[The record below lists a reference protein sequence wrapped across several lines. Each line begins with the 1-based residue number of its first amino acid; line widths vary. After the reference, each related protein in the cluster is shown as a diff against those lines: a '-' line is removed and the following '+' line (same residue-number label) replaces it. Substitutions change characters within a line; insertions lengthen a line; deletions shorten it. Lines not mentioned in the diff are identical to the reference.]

1 MRDSGRNI
9 KMSQKQAQH
18 RKKRQMKN
26 RMILLLFIISYVII
40 AFSVKRLNAQ
50 MKQMQTMMRKIENAR
65 YESGE
70 KESKATE
77 DTDYL
82 DYVSTIGEVEVG
94 KPVKRTWTETLQK
107 LYKLGEK
114 YPLIYEISQNN
125 SLYPESMLTAL
136 ANNPEMADYVA
147 GYRKRDEDKSMEI
160 VCGWTAAEKEQEYP
174 LLLQWDPRW
183 GYQPYG
189 NSNYIGVAGCGPT
202 CLAMVLY
209 YLTGNDMFT
218 PDRIAAYAMA
228 NGYYVDGTGTAWA
241 LMKDL
246 PQSYNIEVSGLKIT
260 ERALKGALDQGEIL
274 ICAMREGDFT
284 AAGHFIVIYGYDE
297 KGFMVNDP
305 NCVARSRKRWIYDE
319 IGDQIKCVWSYRNF
333 C

>member
-1 MRDSGRNI
+1 MRASGRNVM
-9 KMSQKQAQH
+9 MSRKQAQY

-26 RMILLLFIISYVII
+26 KMILLLFIISYVIL
-40 AFSVKRLNAQ
+40 AFSVKRLSTQ
-50 MKQMQTMMRKIENAR
+50 MKQMQMTLKRMENTR
-65 YESGE
+65 YEMDI
-70 KESKATE
+70 KETE
-77 DTDYL
+77 DTDNTENS
-82 DYVSTIGEVEVG
+82 DYVSTIGTVEVG

-107 LYKLGEK
+107 LDKLGER
-114 YPLIYEISQNN
+114 YPLIDEITQN
-125 SLYPESMLTAL
+125 SSFYPESMLTAL

-147 GYRKRDEDKSMEI
+147 GYREYSEDRNMDVVS
-160 VCGWTAAEKEQEYP
+160 GWTETEKEQEYP

-183 GYQPYG
+183 GYQSYG
-189 NSNYIGVAGCGPT
+189 NDNYIGVAGCGPT
-202 CLAMVLY
+202 CLAMILY

-246 PQSYNIEVSGLKIT
+246 PRSYNIEVSELKIA
-260 ERALKGALDQGEIL
+260 ERTLKGALDQGEIL

-284 AAGHFIVIYGYDE
+284 AAGHFIVVYGYDE
-297 KGFMVNDP
+297 QGFMVNDP
-305 NCVARSRKRWIYDE
+305 NCVARSRKKWAYEE
-319 IGDQIKCVWSYRNF
+319 IKDQIKCVWGYRKF

>member
-1 MRDSGRNI
+1 MRDSGRNVR
-9 KMSQKQAQH
+9 MSKKQAQY
-18 RKKRQMKN
+18 RKKIQLQN
-26 RMILLLFIISYVII
+26 RLILMLLIIAYVIL
-40 AFSVKRLNAQ
+40 AFSVKKINVQ
-50 MKQMQTMMRKIENAR
+50 MKQIQTMMQRIENAC
-65 YESGE
+65 YEIDE
-70 KESKATE
+70 KESEETE
-77 DTDYL
+77 DSGYL

-94 KPVKRTWTETLQK
+94 TPVKRTWTETLQK

-114 YPLIYEISQNN
+114 YPLIDEISQNS

-147 GYRKRDEDKSMEI
+147 GYHERDEGKTMEA
-160 VCGWTAAEKEQEYP
+160 VSGWTDAEKEQEYP

-189 NSNYIGVAGCGPT
+189 NTNYIGVAGCGPT

-218 PDRIAAYAMA
+218 PDRIAAYAMT

-246 PQSYNIEVSGLKIT
+246 PQSYSIEVNELKIA
-260 ERALKGALDQGEIL
+260 EREIKGALDRGEIL

-305 NCVARSRKRWIYDE
+305 NCVARSRKRWTYEE
-319 IGDQIKCVWSYRNF
+319 IGDQIKCVWGYRKL

>member
-1 MRDSGRNI
+1 MKDNGRNVR
-9 KMSQKQAQH
+9 MSKKQVQN
-18 RKKRQMKN
+18 RKKRQMKK
-26 RMILLLFIISYVII
+26 RMILLLFIISYVIL
-40 AFSVKRLNAQ
+40 AFSVKKLSTQ
-50 MKQMQTMMRKIENAR
+50 MKQMQTMIRRIENAR
-65 YESGE
+65 YETDDKESEE
-70 KESKATE
+70 KEDVCYS
-77 DTDYL
+77 

-114 YPLIYEISQNN
+114 YPLIDEINQNS
-125 SLYPESMLTAL
+125 SLYPEGMLTAL
-136 ANNPEMADYVA
+136 ANTPEMADYVA
-147 GYRKRDEDKSMEI
+147 GYRMQDEGNMEI
-160 VCGWTAAEKEQEYP
+160 KSGWTEAEKEQEYP

-189 NSNYIGVAGCGPT
+189 SSNYIGVAGCGPT

-209 YLTGNDMFT
+209 YLTGNDIFT

-246 PQSYNIEVSGLKIT
+246 PLSYNIEVSELKIAEHT
-260 ERALKGALDQGEIL
+260 LKGALDQGEIL

-284 AAGHFIVIYGYDE
+284 VAGHFIVIYGYDE
-297 KGFMVNDP
+297 QGFMVNDP
-305 NCVARSRKRWIYDE
+305 NCVARSRKRWTYDE
-319 IGDQIKCVWSYRNF
+319 IGDQIKCVWGYRKF

>member
-1 MRDSGRNI
+1 
-9 KMSQKQAQH
+9 MSKKQALY
-18 RKKRQMKN
+18 RKKRQLEK
-26 RMILLLFIISYVII
+26 RMILILFIISYVIL
-40 AFSVKRLNAQ
+40 AFSIKKLNAQ
-50 MKQMQTMMRKIENAR
+50 VKQIQTTIQRIENAR
-65 YESGE
+65 YETSE
-70 KESKATE
+70 TKSEETE
-77 DTDYL
+77 DSGYL
-82 DYVSTIGEVEVG
+82 DYVSTIGEVEVT

-114 YPLIYEISQNN
+114 YPLIEEISQNN

-147 GYRKRDEDKSMEI
+147 GYRERGEGKSME
-160 VCGWTAAEKEQEYP
+160 VVSGWTEAEKQQEYP

-183 GYQPYG
+183 GYQQYG
-189 NSNYIGVAGCGPT
+189 SNNYIGVAGCGPT

-218 PDRIAAYAMA
+218 PDRIAAYAMT

-246 PQSYNIEVSGLKIT
+246 PRSYNIVVSELKIT
-260 ERALKGALDQGEIL
+260 ERAMKGALEQGDIL

-305 NCVARSRKRWIYDE
+305 NCVARSRRRWTYDE
-319 IGDQIKCVWSYRNF
+319 IGDQIKCVWGYRKF

>member
-1 MRDSGRNI
+1 
-9 KMSQKQAQH
+9 MSKKQALY
-18 RKKRQMKN
+18 RKKRQLEK
-26 RMILLLFIISYVII
+26 RMILILFIISYVIL
-40 AFSVKRLNAQ
+40 AFSIKKLNAQ
-50 MKQMQTMMRKIENAR
+50 VKQIQTTIQKIENMR
-65 YESGE
+65 YETSK
-70 KESKATE
+70 KESEETE
-77 DTDYL
+77 DSGYL
-82 DYVSTIGEVEVG
+82 DYVSTIGEVEVT

-114 YPLIYEISQNN
+114 YPLIEEISQNN

-147 GYRKRDEDKSMEI
+147 GYREQGEGKSME
-160 VCGWTAAEKEQEYP
+160 VVGGWTEAEKQQEYP

-183 GYQPYG
+183 GYQQYG
-189 NSNYIGVAGCGPT
+189 SNNYIGVAGCGPT

-218 PDRIAAYAMA
+218 PDRIAAYAMT

-246 PQSYNIEVSGLKIT
+246 PRSYSIEVSELKIT
-260 ERALKGALDQGEIL
+260 ERAMKGALEQGEIL

-284 AAGHFIVIYGYDE
+284 AEGHFIVIYGYDE

-305 NCVARSRKRWIYDE
+305 NCVARSRKRWTYDE
-319 IGDQIKCVWSYRNF
+319 IGDQIKCVWGYRKF

>member
-1 MRDSGRNI
+1 MRDSGRNVR
-9 KMSQKQAQH
+9 MSQKQAQY
-18 RKKRQMKN
+18 RKMRQMKN
-26 RMILLLFIISYVII
+26 KMILLLFIISHVIL

-50 MKQMQTMMRKIENAR
+50 MKQMQTMMRKIENTC
-65 YESGE
+65 YEAGE
-70 KESKATE
+70 KESKS
-77 DTDYL
+77 TDDAGYS

-114 YPLIYEISQNN
+114 YPLIDEISQNN

-147 GYRKRDEDKSMEI
+147 GYRKQDEDKSMEA
-160 VCGWTAAEKEQEYP
+160 VSGWTEAEKEQEYP

-246 PQSYNIEVSGLKIT
+246 PQSYNIEVSELKIT
-260 ERALKGALDQGEIL
+260 ERALKGALEQGEIL

-305 NCVARSRKRWIYDE
+305 NCVARSRKRWTYDE
-319 IGDQIKCVWSYRNF
+319 MGDQIKCVWSYRNF